1 MRFRMV
7 FRIQIQQL
15 ILRWRWLLPLPV
27 FGFLGYLLGNAIIVR
42 ELPAFLQQS
51 GTGSMVNAWDALF
64 TGFGNAYYMA
74 FVIANLFLLLVCD
87 SLPES
92 PIGQLAVFRLGS
104 RKSWWAG
111 KTLSVLVAAVIYTLT
126 GMLLLLGLTSLRL
139 GFSWEWSSFGWNG
152 DTILVSTLLVR
163 KVTPFTAAL
172 ILFGIDVLGFWALG
186 MLMQVVTLLTR
197 RFLFGY
203 LAALLLLIGSLGI
216 SGSLVNVPDIL
227 KLLPPIRNLIMTLYP
242 YPFREVAMGWS
253 FVYWGIILAVLF
265 SFGLILSRRQNYYS
279 KE

>member
-1 MRFRMV
+1 MRFQV
-7 FRIQIQQL
+7 FFRIQIQQL
-15 ILRWRWLLPLPV
+15 MLRWRWLLPLPV

-42 ELPAFLQQS
+42 NPPAFLQQS
-51 GTGSMVNAWDALF
+51 GADNMVNAWDALF

-111 KTLSVLVAAVIYTLT
+111 KSLSVLVAALMYTLS
-126 GMLLLLGLTSLRL
+126 GMLILFTLTSLRL
-139 GFSWEWSSFGWNG
+139 GFSWEWSKFGWSG
-152 DTILVSTLLVR
+152 DTILVPTLLLRQV
-163 KVTPFTAAL
+163 KPFMAAL
-172 ILFGIDVLGFWALG
+172 ILFGMDVLGFWALG

-203 LAALLLLIGSLGI
+203 LAALLLLIGSLGV
-216 SGSLVNVPDIL
+216 SGSLVNVPDVL
-227 KLLPPIRNLIMTLYP
+227 KLLPPIRNLIMTFYP

-253 FVYWGIILAVLF
+253 YLYWGIALAVLF
-265 SFGLILSRRQNYYS
+265 SFGLILSRQQNYYS